1 MNYGLDIGPTA
12 VRVAR
17 ETPDGPVVDTEP
29 PLVVACSSA
38 GLEPHSSTPVST
50 VDVDGTT
57 YAVGTDAR
65 TVAAET
71 GREPQSLIVDGTLS
85 SEPYVA
91 PALEALV
98 ASLTGGGSDDGDGG
112 NADADTATDDD
123 ADAGTATSTD
133 ADHSLC
139 YTTPERRFGETGANE
154 YGRIVESVASALDF
168 EPIAV
173 NKGFAVVYDQL
184 ADEKV
189 TGLGICLEPQAT
201 SLSLAYYGVPVLSGS
216 LEIGTEW
223 IIDRAAEQSG
233 ADRASVAAALEEF
246 KLDPE
251 TVSSEID
258 RALAAAV
265 DELAGAVVDAIAEYG
280 EESALNR
287 GVPVPVAV
295 GGEGV
300 IDGIEHLLGARI
312 DGAPLGLSIRGV
324 RIADQAALSPA
335 RGALAAANDGVRS
348 EETLV
353 PSADPEAEDA
363 LLDGDELSFSE
374 PASNA
379 EDELTFTDS
388 GLESFAEELGDI
400 DLEAGDIPA
409 GSSELRTL
417 ETRLE
422 GIEAGLKA
430 FDPDDIEANTERLT
444 RAATQRT
451 QLESAVESIK
461 DSLEVTTAKVET
473 LRETSATEREA
484 LEDRLEGVGTALERL
499 EGDVD
504 GLGTELEAVEQS
516 SEAELTA
523 VNAAV
528 ESVQTDLEEV
538 QTGLEDVLTDLED
551 VQIDLED
558 VTKTTEGLRAEQ
570 ESLESHVEATDE
582 TVTAVQTTVGELEST
597 VTALEAH
604 LEDQQTQLNTLADQ
618 LAGVPDDAG
627 ERLEQVEQVGASLR
641 AEISELQGQV
651 EAGLE
656 PDSESETITALESK
670 VSALESTVA
679 ELESEQA
686 QESRDEP
693 TAATEPSIDTAALE
707 TLRERVDA
715 IAADDGNDIDLEAA
729 VETLNAD
736 IETLRGRVDAVA
748 GGDRDDRDLEAA
760 VETLN
765 TDLETLSGRV
775 EEQLATSSDVQPQSQ
790 SQSQDQANEAI
801 SALETNLEQLE
812 AGVGQLEAESQQ
824 VSERLAELDH
834 DHDHDQSEQPAGGL
848 LTPLLAGGSGAGII
862 AGGALV
868 GTGAVMI
875 GAGAIV
881 LGVVLLILAVVLS

>member
-1 MNYGLDIGPTA
+1 MNYGLDIVPTA

-17 ETPDGPVVDTEP
+17 ETPDGPVIDTEP

-98 ASLTGGGSDDGDGG
+98 ASLTGGSDDGEAAG
-112 NADADTATDDD
+112 ADTATDDDAD

-189 TGLGICLEPQAT
+189 TGLGICLEPQTT

-216 LEIGTEW
+216 LDLGTEW

-246 KLDPE
+246 TLDPE
-251 TVSSEID
+251 TVSSEIE
-258 RALAAAV
+258 RALAAAA

-280 EESALNR
+280 DESALDR

-324 RIADQAALSPA
+324 RIADQAALSAA
-335 RGALAAANDGVRS
+335 RGALAAANDGVTS
-348 EETLV
+348 AETLV
-353 PSADPEAEDA
+353 PSADQEAEDA
-363 LLDGDELSFSE
+363 FLDGEELSFSE
-374 PASNA
+374 PASDA
-379 EDELTFTDS
+379 EDELTFSDA

-400 DLEAGDIPA
+400 DLEAGDISGGP
-409 GSSELRTL
+409 SELNAL

-430 FDPDDIEANTERLT
+430 FDPGNIEANTERLE
-444 RAATQRT
+444 RAAAQRT

-484 LEDRLEGVGTALERL
+484 LEDRLEGVGTALEHL
-499 EGDVD
+499 EGDVA
-504 GLGTELEAVEQS
+504 GLSTELEAVEQS
-516 SEAELTA
+516 AEADLTA

-528 ESVQTDLEEV
+528 E
-538 QTGLEDVLTDLED
+538 DVRTDLED
-551 VQIDLED
+551 VQTSLESVLIDLENVQTSLEDVQSDLKD
-558 VTKTTEGLRAEQ
+558 VTTTTEGLRAEQ

-618 LAGVPDDAG
+618 VSGVPADAG
-627 ERLEQVEQVGASLR
+627 ERLEQVEQVGATLR
-641 AEISELQGQV
+641 AEISELQRQV
-651 EAGLE
+651 EAGPE
-656 PDSESETITALESK
+656 PDSETITALESK
-670 VSALESTVA
+670 MSALESKVT

-693 TAATEPSIDTAALE
+693 TAATEPAIDTAALE

-715 IAADDGNDIDLEAA
+715 IAADDGDDTDLEAA

-736 IETLRGRVDAVA
+736 LETLRERVDVIAA
-748 GGDRDDRDLEAA
+748 DDRDDSELEAA

-765 TDLETLSGRV
+765 ADLETLRGRV
-775 EEQLATSSDVQPQSQ
+775 DEQLSASADVQSQ
-790 SQSQDQANEAI
+790 SQSQAQTNEAI
-801 SALETNLEQLE
+801 SALETNLESLE

-824 VSERLAELDH
+824 VSERLAELEL
-834 DHDHDQSEQPAGGL
+834 DHDQSEQPAGGL

-875 GAGAIV
+875 GAGTIV
-881 LGVVLLILAVVLS
+881 LGVVLLVIAVVVS

>member
-57 YAVGTDAR
+57 YAVGTDVR

-71 GREPQSLIVDGTLS
+71 GRKPQSLIVDGTLS

-98 ASLTGGGSDDGDGG
+98 ASLTGGSDDGG
-112 NADADTATDDD
+112 DAGAGTATDDD
-123 ADAGTATSTD
+123 ADTATD

-154 YGRIVESVASALDF
+154 YGRIVESVAAALDF

-184 ADEKV
+184 ADEKG
-189 TGLGICLEPQAT
+189 TGLGICLEPQTT

-216 LEIGTEW
+216 LELGTEW

-233 ADRASVAAALEEF
+233 ADRASVADALEEF
-246 KLDPE
+246 TLDPE

-258 RALAAAV
+258 RALAAAA

-280 EESALNR
+280 EESALDR

-353 PSADPEAEDA
+353 PAADPEAEDGR
-363 LLDGDELSFSE
+363 LDGDELSFSE
-374 PASNA
+374 PASDA
-379 EDELTFTDS
+379 EDELTFSDA
-388 GLESFAEELGDI
+388 GLDSFAEELGDV

-409 GSSELRTL
+409 GSSELNAL

-430 FDPDDIEANTERLT
+430 FDPGDIEANTDRLT

-473 LRETSATEREA
+473 LRETSATERGA

-504 GLGTELEAVEQS
+504 GLGTELAAVEQS
-516 SEAELTA
+516 AEAELTA

-528 ESVQTDLEEV
+528 ESVQTDLE
-538 QTGLEDVLTDLED
+538 
-551 VQIDLED
+551 D
-558 VTKTTEGLRAEQ
+558 VTTTTEGLRAEQ

-582 TVTAVQTTVGELEST
+582 TVTAVQTTVRELEST

-627 ERLEQVEQVGASLR
+627 ERLEQIEHVGASLR
-641 AEISELQGQV
+641 EEISELQGQV
-651 EAGLE
+651 EAGME
-656 PDSESETITALESK
+656 PDSESETIRTLESK

-679 ELESEQA
+679 ALESEQA
-686 QESRDEP
+686 QESGDEP
-693 TAATEPSIDTAALE
+693 TAPSESAIDTAALE

-715 IAADDGNDIDLEAA
+715 IAADSGED
-729 VETLNAD
+729 T
-736 IETLRGRVDAVA
+736 
-748 GGDRDDRDLEAA
+748 DLEAA

-765 TDLETLSGRV
+765 TDLETLRERVDVVAADEDDDGLQAAVETLNSDLETLRERVDAIAADRDDSDLEAAVDAINTDLKTLRGRV
-775 EEQLATSSDVQPQSQ
+775 DEQLSASADVQSQ
-790 SQSQDQANEAI
+790 SQSQSQAKTNEAI

-812 AGVGQLEAESQQ
+812 AESQQ
-824 VSERLAELDH
+824 VSEQLAELN
-834 DHDHDQSEQPAGGL
+834 HDQSGQSASGL
-848 LTPLLAGGSGAGII
+848 LTSLLAGGSGAGII

-881 LGVVLLILAVVLS
+881 LGVVLLVLAVVVS